1 MRDANK
7 ATKAQRGA
15 GIDIWESR
23 YVCGGRSMKRNGK
36 RTAKRAQRRLNKALI
51 REQAAGGVK

>member
-1 MRDANK
+1 MKNANQ
-7 ATKAQRGA
+7 AIKAQRGA

-23 YVCGGRSMKRNGK
+23 YVCGGRSMKRDGK

-51 REQAAGGVK
+51 SEQRAG